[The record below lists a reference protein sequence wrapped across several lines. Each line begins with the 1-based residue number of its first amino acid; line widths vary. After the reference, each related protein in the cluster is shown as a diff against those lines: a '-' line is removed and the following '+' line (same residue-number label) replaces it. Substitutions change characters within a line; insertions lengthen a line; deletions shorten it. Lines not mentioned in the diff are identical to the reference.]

1 MKTKIPYHK
10 SFIPIEIPDKNF
22 VCSLVA
28 HSENFKMNGTEQEIV
43 ERALDNPIGSKSLEE
58 LVQGKKN
65 MVIISSDH
73 TRPVPSRVTM
83 PIILRRIRK
92 ANPDIKIT
100 ILIATGFHRPTTNQE
115 LIDRYGAEIVA
126 KENIVVH
133 RSRDDEMADLGTLPS
148 GGKLLLN
155 KVAID
160 TELLIAEG
168 FIEAHFFAGFSGGR
182 KAVLP
187 GIASATTVMAN
198 HCSEFIAS
206 HFART
211 GILENNPIHKDM
223 LYAAAQAKLAFILNV
238 VIDAKKE
245 VIAAFAGD
253 SQKAHV
259 EGCQFVLNMSQVK
272 RNPTDI
278 VITTNGGYPLDQNIY
293 QSVKGMTAAEAN
305 CKAGGVIIMV
315 AGLCD
320 GHGGESFCK
329 MVTETKSPQKLLE
342 EFSRI
347 PRNETKPDQWEAQ
360 ILCRIL
366 SKHKIIMVTDMC
378 DEKLIN
384 GMHMEHAKTFDAAL
398 SRAFEIKGENATVS
412 LIPDGVSVIV
422 R

>member
-1 MKTKIPYHK
+1 MQTKIPYHK
-10 SFIPIEIPDKNF
+10 SQIQIEIPDENF
-22 VCSLVA
+22 VGSLVA
-28 HSENFKMNGTEQEIV
+28 NHANKMHETEQQIV
-43 ERALDNPIGSKSLEE
+43 ERALDNSIGSKSLEE
-58 LVQGKKN
+58 LVKGKRR

-83 PIILRRIRK
+83 PIILRRIRA
-92 ANPDIKIT
+92 ANPDIEIT
-100 ILIATGFHRPTTNQE
+100 ILIATGFHRPTTQEE
-115 LIDRYGAEIVA
+115 LIERYGEEIVA
-126 KENIVVH
+126 REKIVIH
-133 RSRDDEMADLGTLPS
+133 RSHDDEMADLGTLPS
-148 GGKLLLN
+148 GGKLLVN

-182 KAVLP
+182 KAILP

-198 HCSEFIAS
+198 HCSEFIS
-206 HFART
+206 SPNART
-211 GILENNPIHKDM
+211 GILDDNPIHRDM

-238 VIDAKKE
+238 VIDAQKK

-259 EGCQFVLNMSQVK
+259 EGCEFVLNMSQVK

-293 QSVKGMTAAEAN
+293 QAVKGMTAAEAN

-315 AGLCD
+315 AGLSD

-329 MVTETKSPQKLLE
+329 MVTEAQSPQKLLE
-342 EFSRI
+342 EFSRV

-366 SKHKIIMVTDMC
+366 SKYKVIMVTDMC
-378 DEKLIN
+378 APEMIL
-384 GMHMEHAKTFDAAL
+384 GMHMEHAKTFEEAL
-398 SRAFEIKGENATVS
+398 RRAFDIKGKNATVS
-412 LIPDGVSVIV
+412 LIPNGVSVIV
-422 R
+422 C